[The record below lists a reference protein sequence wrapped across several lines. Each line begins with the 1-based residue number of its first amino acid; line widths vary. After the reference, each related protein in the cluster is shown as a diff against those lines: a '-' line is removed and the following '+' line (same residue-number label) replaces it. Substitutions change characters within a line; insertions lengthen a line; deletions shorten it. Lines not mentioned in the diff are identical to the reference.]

1 MSSSNPKDRFSNRVD
16 AYVRHRP
23 SYPPE
28 VIGYLESLDLCAPR
42 MSVADIGSGTG
53 ISAAVFLTYG
63 CSVAGIEPNAA
74 MRQAAERWL
83 AQTLDAGTFSRFK
96 SVDGAAE
103 ATQLLSE
110 SVDLVIAAQAFH
122 WFDRPAAKTE
132 FQRILRRNGG
142 VALIWNSRV
151 TDSSPFAEG
160 YESLLRA
167 FCPDYMKVRHDEI
180 ERREIEAF
188 FAPSTVHSATFPSS
202 QRFDYAGLE
211 GRLLSSS
218 YAPAAGQPR
227 HDEMLAT
234 LRRLFD
240 ETQTGGA
247 VVMDYRTEVHAG
259 VFPPT

>member
-1 MSSSNPKDRFSNRVD
+1 MSSSNPKERFSNRVE

-28 VIGYLESLDLCAPR
+28 VIGFLESLDLCAPR

-53 ISAAVFLTYG
+53 ISAAMFLKYG
-63 CSVAGIEPNAA
+63 CQVAGIEPNAA
-74 MRQAAERWL
+74 MRQAAEKWL
-83 AQTLDAGTFSRFK
+83 AESLDAKTFARFK
-96 SVDGAAE
+96 SIDGAAE
-103 ATQLLSE
+103 ATQLLSQ

-122 WFDRPAAKTE
+122 WFDRQAAKQE
-132 FQRILRRNGG
+132 FQRILRHGGG
-142 VALIWNSRV
+142 VALIWNSRQLAG
-151 TDSSPFAEG
+151 SPFATG
-160 YESLLRA
+160 YEALLRD

-180 ERREIEAF
+180 QKQEIEAF
-188 FAPSTVHSATFPSS
+188 FAPATVHSATFPSS

-218 YAPAAGQPR
+218 YAPAPGQPR
-227 HDEMLAT
+227 HDEMLAA
-234 LRRLFD
+234 LRRLFE
-240 ETQTGGA
+240 ETQIGGF